1 MPLEPLPLP
10 ELPLPL
16 PPERLLLPPMP
27 LPLLPPGRLLLV
39 LLPPIPLPLLE
50 LPLPLP
56 LVPLL
61 ELLLPGSMDPMD
73 VARSRTWSTTR
84 LMTLRVAGLALR
96 AAATAATPAAA
107 PAPAA
112 IMVLVMR
119 LRLPFFAAARRDGV
133 LRRALAFFPL
143 FRAEAALFVL
153 FFEPP
158 RFFDEALRFFELL
171 LLEDRFF
178 DAERFLLELRD
189 RFFDAF
195 FEERRELFLDA
206 AMFCLLLK
214 VRCGGNRFRD
224 QESRCVQR

>member
-1 MPLEPLPLP
+1 MPPEPLPLP

-16 PPERLLLPPMP
+16 PPGRLLLPPMP
-27 LPLLPPGRLLLV
+27 LPLPPGRLLE
-39 LLPPIPLPLLE
+39 LPLPIPLPLLE
-50 LPLPLP
+50 PLPELP

-61 ELLLPGSMDPMD
+61 ELLLPGSMDPME

-112 IMVLVMR
+112 IMVFVMR
-119 LRLPFFAAARRDGV
+119 FRLPFLAAARRDGV

-143 FRAEAALFVL
+143 FRAEA
-153 FFEPP
+153 FFEL
-158 RFFDEALRFFELL
+158 FEALRFFAAGRRLELL
-171 LLEDRFF
+171 LLEERFF
-178 DAERFLLELRD
+178 DAERFLLELRA

-206 AMFCLLLK
+206 AMFCLLLN